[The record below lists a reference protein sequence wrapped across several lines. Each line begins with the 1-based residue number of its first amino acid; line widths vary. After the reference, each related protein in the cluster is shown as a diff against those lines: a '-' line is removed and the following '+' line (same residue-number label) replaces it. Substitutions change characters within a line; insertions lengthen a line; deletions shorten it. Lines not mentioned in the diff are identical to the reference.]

1 MAVGLMKADT
11 DVILNVAQKII
22 KQNNQM
28 QEEFNKL
35 KSQISKVHNSWD
47 SPASDKVKSHFDKIA
62 KNSSNVSHVLENYS
76 NLLTRTIS
84 EGFVDVEIGNTSLAD
99 AFK

>member
-1 MAVGLMKADT
+1 MTVGLMKADT

-35 KSQISKVHNSWD
+35 KIRFQRYI
-47 SPASDKVKSHFDKIA
+47 
-62 KNSSNVSHVLENYS
+62 VLGIV
-76 NLLTRTIS
+76 LLLI
-84 EGFVDVEIGNTSLAD
+84 
-99 AFK
+99 K

>member
-1 MAVGLMKADT
+1 M
-11 DVILNVAQKII
+11 
-22 KQNNQM
+22 
-28 QEEFNKL
+28 
-35 KSQISKVHNSWD
+35 KSQ
-47 SPASDKVKSHFDKIA
+47 FDKAARNTI
-62 KNSSNVSHVLENYS
+62 NVSHLFENYS

>member
-11 DVILNVAQKII
+11 DIILNVAQKII

-35 KSQISKVHNSWD
+35 KNQVIKLHNSWN
-47 SPASDKVKSHFDKIA
+47 SPASDKVKAQFDKIS
-62 KNSSNVSHVLENYS
+62 KNSKNVSHVFENYS
-76 NLLTRTIS
+76 NLLTKTIS

>member
-1 MAVGLMKADT
+1 MTVGLMKADT

-35 KSQISKVHNSWD
+35 KNQVSKVHSSWNG
-47 SPASDKVKSHFDKIA
+47 PASDKVKSQFDKAARNTI
-62 KNSSNVSHVLENYS
+62 NVSHLFENYS